1 MASEVKASLG
11 GTVTEETQNILSVI
25 SANFETIDSNFNSL
39 RKRIDDL
46 EKNVIA
52 TLKDELESRDDQI
65 RQLIEGKD
73 EIVKSLADLKH
84 H

>member
-1 MASEVKASLG
+1 MTSEVKASLG

-25 SANFETIDSNFNSL
+25 SANFETFDSNFNSL

-52 TLKDELESRDDQI
+52 TLKDELQSRDDQI

>member
-1 MASEVKASLG
+1 MVSEVKASLG

-52 TLKDELESRDDQI
+52 TLKDELQSRDDQI

>member
-1 MASEVKASLG
+1 MVSEVKASLG

>member
-25 SANFETIDSNFNSL
+25 SANFETIDSNFNFL